1 MHRLYPVPVG
11 LKRLRQVDRNR
22 VVEGVPIPQRRA
34 HHPTIRRVGIVLP
47 ARDEADRVAD
57 AVVAIGEAAAAVVH
71 RVDVSVMVVDHGSA
85 DATRV
90 EAARAL
96 DVIRQRGARTGLI
109 SATRGGVGTARH
121 IGISALTDG
130 WEDPA
135 GTWVLSTDAD
145 SRVRP
150 DWIRR
155 YLRHAEAGAM
165 AVAGIVDL
173 FDDGEADDFRD
184 RWRCDYGST
193 LMADGRHPH
202 AHAANL
208 GVRLDAYRSVGGF
221 RDVGPADDR
230 DLWSR
235 LRRSGVE
242 PVADAS
248 IVVDTSGRR
257 AGRVPTG
264 FAHAL
269 ATLYPADRDRLGDRP
284 LAG

>member
-1 MHRLYPVPVG
+1 M
-11 LKRLRQVDRNR
+11 Q
-22 VVEGVPIPQRRA
+22 
-34 HHPTIRRVGIVLP
+34 
-47 ARDEADRVAD
+47 
-57 AVVAIGEAAAAVVH
+57 
-71 RVDVSVMVVDHGSA
+71 VVDHGST
-85 DATRV
+85 DGTRA
-90 EAARAL
+90 EANRAL
-96 DVIRQRGARTGLI
+96 AHLGQQGVHIRLV

-121 IGISALTDG
+121 IGIRALTDH
-130 WEDPA
+130 WTDPE
-135 GTWVLSTDAD
+135 GSWVLSTDAD

-150 DWIRR
+150 DWIAR
-155 YLRHAEAGAM
+155 YLDHAAAGAI

-173 FDDGEADDFRD
+173 LDDAESGGFRG
-184 RWRCDYGST
+184 RWRSDYGST
-193 LMADGRHPH
+193 IRSDGRHPH

-230 DLWSR
+230 DLWRR
-235 LRRSGVE
+235 LRRRGIE

-269 ATLYPADRDRLGDRP
+269 STLYPAEQDHRDQQRWATSVG
-284 LAG
+284 G